1 MNAAIL
7 NGGKSRRMGEDK
19 AMLQFNGEAIIDRL
33 FTLLNNSFASVAIV
47 GADDDIYQGIGV
59 LGGLHSALKKSAQKA
74 CFVSACDYPGINT
87 SFIEYMKAQ
96 YEPSFDAVLPVWKG
110 YVQSLCGI
118 YSPSAVVIIEQQI
131 AKKEYKLGDML
142 KKARVKL
149 VRLDKKQH
157 FYSEHL
163 LLNMNT
169 KEDYESIFNES

>member
-1 MNAAIL
+1 
-7 NGGKSRRMGEDK
+7 
-19 AMLQFNGEAIIDRL
+19 
-33 FTLLNNSFASVAIV
+33 
-47 GADDDIYQGIGV
+47 
-59 LGGLHSALKKSAQKA
+59 
-74 CFVSACDYPGINT
+74 
-87 SFIEYMKAQ
+87 MKAQ

-110 YVQSLCGI
+110 HVQSLCGI
-118 YSPSAVVIIEQQI
+118 YSPSTLVIIEQQI

-169 KEDYESIFNES
+169 ISEYEQYISQS

>member
-7 NGGKSRRMGEDK
+7 NGGKSRRMGQDK
-19 AMLQFNGEAIIDRL
+19 AMLPVNGEAIIDRL
-33 FTLLNNSFASVAIV
+33 FTLLNSSFNSVAIV

-59 LGGLHSALKKSAQKA
+59 LGGLHSALKKFAQKS

-110 YVQSLCGI
+110 HVQSLCGI
-118 YSPSAVVIIEQQI
+118 YSPSTLVIIEQQI

-169 KEDYESIFNES
+169 ISEYEQYISQS